1 VGRGGIAQD
10 IADAK
15 HDGDCTQ
22 AMSALNGYD
31 ERRANWTII
40 TNRLGRT
47 SRSGNVLSGSLVG
60 CSDSAESADTPEGA
74 LAALARATNDQDD
87 DAIKKLV
94 CAEKWREQYT
104 FRSTLA
110 EMAKLDPRLADVKY
124 RVRAGEVRDKTD
136 TTATGVLEQLPAE
149 GGPGPE
155 DLSDKAE
162 AALENM
168 AAPMPIW
175 LIREGDV
182 INLVKE
188 NGTWVVC

>member
-1 VGRGGIAQD
+1 
-10 IADAK
+10 
-15 HDGDCTQ
+15 
-22 AMSALNGYD
+22 M
-31 ERRANWTII
+31 
-40 TNRLGRT
+40 
-47 SRSGNVLSGSLVG
+47 
-60 CSDSAESADTPEGA
+60 
-74 LAALARATNDQDD
+74 
-87 DAIKKLV
+87 
-94 CAEKWREQYT
+94 
-104 FRSTLA
+104 
-110 EMAKLDPRLADVKY
+110 DPRPADVKY

-155 DLSDKAE
+155 DLSDEAK